1 MLLALII
8 IMALMPFIASPYV
21 LLLMLPFIGY
31 SIALLGFNL
40 LFGSTG
46 LLSFGHAL
54 FLGVGAYAA
63 AALTSKLG
71 VLSFELLLL
80 TAALVS
86 GLTSL
91 VVGALCVRYTRIF
104 FGMLTLA
111 FGMLFHSFLFKFYS
125 ITGGD
130 QGMRVLRPL
139 LLGMEWR
146 GGKTAFLTGPFY
158 YYCARAVCAAGSCDV
173 AHHPFAFR
181 PASAAI
187 RENAGKAAYVGV
199 QVFRMR
205 LAAFVIS
212 AVYGGIG
219 GTILAVTTGLAD
231 PELAY
236 WTHSGNLVFM
246 AVLGGSGTFAGPAIG
261 ALAFVL
267 LQDFVMSITQYWR
280 FVMGAVLVLLV
291 CLCRRAFR
299 APSRLLVNR
308 RRGAM
313 RCKPLAGADASP
325 LFRDDQRLEDLRRL
339 QGAHDVSFH
348 VNDGEF
354 VSIVGPNGAGKTTLV
369 NVVTGLLRPS
379 TGEVRFRG
387 RDIAGVGPVE
397 LARRGMSRTF
407 QLVNIFPA
415 LTVRETLG
423 VAVASRLRRVGN
435 PFRSLQAR

>member
-1 MLLALII
+1 VSNPSIDIASQANPRRAALRPNGLWVLLGLIA
-8 IMALMPFIASPYV
+8 IMALMPLIASPYA

-63 AALTSKLG
+63 AVLTSKFG
-71 VLSFELLLL
+71 ILSFEILLIA
-80 TAALVS
+80 AALAS
-86 GLTSL
+86 GLISL
-91 VVGALCVRYTRIF
+91 LVGALCVRYTRIF

-158 YYCARAVCAAGSCDV
+158 YYALVLFALLGLVMWRITRSPFGLHLRAV
-173 AHHPFAFR
+173 
-181 PASAAI
+181 
-187 RENAGKAAYVGV
+187 RENAGKASYVGV
-199 QVFRMR
+199 QIFRMR

-261 ALAFVL
+261 ALVFVV

-280 FVMGAVLVLLV
+280 FVMGGVLVLLV
-291 CLCRRAFR
+291 VFMPQGLSGTIEAL
-299 APSRLLVNR
+299 ANR
-308 RRGAM
+308 R
-313 RCKPLAGADASP
+313 
-325 LFRDDQRLEDLRRL
+325 
-339 QGAHDVSFH
+339 
-348 VNDGEF
+348 
-354 VSIVGPNGAGKTTLV
+354 NG
-369 NVVTGLLRPS
+369 
-379 TGEVRFRG
+379 G
-387 RDIAGVGPVE
+387 R
-397 LARRGMSRTF
+397 
-407 QLVNIFPA
+407 
-415 LTVRETLG
+415 
-423 VAVASRLRRVGN
+423 
-435 PFRSLQAR
+435 

>member
-1 MLLALII
+1 MSNLID
-8 IMALMPFIASPYV
+8 IASPAAVRRTMPRLNGLWVLLGLIAVMALLPLVASPYA

-31 SIALLGFNL
+31 GIALLGFNL
-40 LFGSTG
+40 LFGTTG

-54 FLGVGAYAA
+54 FLGVGAYTA

-71 VLSFELLLL
+71 VLSFEILLIA
-80 TAALVS
+80 AALASGMVS
-86 GLTSL
+86 MVIGT
-91 VVGALCVRYTRIF
+91 LCVRYTKIF

-139 LLGMEWR
+139 LLGLEWR

-158 YYCARAVCAAGSCDV
+158 YYALVLFALLGLAMWRITQS
-173 AHHPFAFR
+173 PFGLHLR
-181 PASAAI
+181 AI

-199 QVFRMR
+199 QIFRMR

-219 GTILAVTTGLAD
+219 GAILAVTTGLAD

-261 ALAFVL
+261 AMVFVV

-280 FVMGAVLVLLV
+280 FVMGSVLVLLV
-291 CLCRRAFR
+291 VFVPQGLAGTIE
-299 APSRLLVNR
+299 LLVAR
-308 RRGAM
+308 R
-313 RCKPLAGADASP
+313 
-325 LFRDDQRLEDLRRL
+325 
-339 QGAHDVSFH
+339 
-348 VNDGEF
+348 DGE
-354 VSIVGPNGAGKTTLV
+354 
-369 NVVTGLLRPS
+369 R
-379 TGEVRFRG
+379 
-387 RDIAGVGPVE
+387 
-397 LARRGMSRTF
+397 
-407 QLVNIFPA
+407 
-415 LTVRETLG
+415 
-423 VAVASRLRRVGN
+423 
-435 PFRSLQAR
+435 

>member
-1 MLLALII
+1 MSNPSIDIVSEREVRRTVPRLNGLWVLLALIVI
-8 IMALMPFIASPYV
+8 LALLPFIASPYA

-31 SIALLGFNL
+31 GIALLGFNL

-54 FLGVGAYAA
+54 FLGVGAYTAA
-63 AALTSKLG
+63 VMTSKFGILN
-71 VLSFELLLL
+71 FELLVLV
-80 TAALVS
+80 AALVS
-86 GLTSL
+86 ALTSL
-91 VVGALCVRYTRIF
+91 VVGTLCVRYTKIF

-158 YYCARAVCAAGSCDV
+158 YYALLLFALLGLAMWRITQS
-173 AHHPFAFR
+173 PFGLHLR
-181 PASAAI
+181 AI

-199 QVFRMR
+199 EIFRMR

-261 ALAFVL
+261 ALAFVV
-267 LQDFVMSITQYWR
+267 LQDVVMSITQYWR

-291 CLCRRAFR
+291 LFMPQGLSGTVEALVSRR
-299 APSRLLVNR
+299 
-308 RRGAM
+308 
-313 RCKPLAGADASP
+313 
-325 LFRDDQRLEDLRRL
+325 
-339 QGAHDVSFH
+339 QG
-348 VNDGEF
+348 E
-354 VSIVGPNGAGKTTLV
+354 
-369 NVVTGLLRPS
+369 R
-379 TGEVRFRG
+379 
-387 RDIAGVGPVE
+387 
-397 LARRGMSRTF
+397 
-407 QLVNIFPA
+407 
-415 LTVRETLG
+415 
-423 VAVASRLRRVGN
+423 
-435 PFRSLQAR
+435 

>member
-1 MLLALII
+1 VSHPSVDIVSRPALRSTVPRLNGLWVLLALIGA
-8 IMALMPFIASPYV
+8 MALLPLVASPYA

-31 SIALLGFNL
+31 GIALLGFNL

-63 AALTSKLG
+63 AVLTSKFG
-71 VLSFELLLL
+71 VLGFEIMLVV
-80 TAALVS
+80 AASVS
-86 GLTSL
+86 GLISL

-104 FGMLTLA
+104 FSMLTLA
-111 FGMLFHSFLFKFYS
+111 FGMLFHSFLFKFYGL
-125 ITGGD
+125 TGGD

-158 YYCARAVCAAGSCDV
+158 YYALVLFALSGLVMWRITQS
-173 AHHPFAFR
+173 PFGLHLR
-181 PASAAI
+181 AI

-199 QVFRMR
+199 QIFRMR

-261 ALAFVL
+261 ALVFVV
-267 LQDFVMSITQYWR
+267 LQDYVMSITQYWR
-280 FVMGAVLVLLV
+280 FVMGGVLVLLV
-291 CLCRRAFR
+291 VFM
-299 APSRLLVNR
+299 P
-308 RRGAM
+308 
-313 RCKPLAGADASP
+313 
-325 LFRDDQRLEDLRRL
+325 
-339 QGAHDVSFH
+339 QGLS
-348 VNDGEF
+348 GT
-354 VSIVGPNGAGKTTLV
+354 I
-369 NVVTGLLRPS
+369 
-379 TGEVRFRG
+379 
-387 RDIAGVGPVE
+387 
-397 LARRGMSRTF
+397 
-407 QLVNIFPA
+407 
-415 LTVRETLG
+415 ETL
-423 VAVASRLRRVGN
+423 LTRRNGE
-435 PFRSLQAR
+435 R